1 MKLIEALNIA
11 KACGLNTVGEA
22 VMNIRLHAVSLFP
35 FEDLPSRISI
45 GDYNTMDDIDY
56 MLQEIPKAVEK
67 LRQASPFYN
76 KKP

>member
-35 FEDLPSRISI
+35 FEDLPSEFEQLESEVKSFDKDTLISEA
-45 GDYNTMDDIDY
+45 MKQ
-56 MLQEIPKAVEK
+56 L
-67 LRQASPFYN
+67 
-76 KKP
+76 